1 MARNLIS
8 LQVRQEPGRFKR
20 GQPALAD
27 RDYCSDDGRT
37 MEGRYIALIYTYYT
51 FWIDR
56 PSSFPNSY
64 THSIRSF
71 TAVRQL
77 LLSSMFN
84 TDYAPRHPKGPSRP
98 GTPNNRP
105 RPQLKAEPS
114 LSQSSSSGWGWP
126 RRVSVEVDIE
136 EKRRKD
142 SPDNPREPKA
152 EHSVKE
158 GSAKSNV
165 PNGSSER
172 VASTQEDKMSVQ
184 KRTSELG
191 TQNPGNPLEQEPY
204 QDRGSSVSGYH
215 DPSQRQSHSLH
226 SPSSARSD
234 ASHRSHG
241 AVTADEYPASVSSR
255 SRPASVKQ
263 IDTESPNSE
272 KTTQLSYTDNNGQTT
287 EPEGTPQEGKNQT
300 LSSDQLQRNQPVA
313 RNNQAKDL
321 KDQTF
326 KKKNG
331 LPPTDIRTEA
341 KHESDNR
348 SSRFDSKGSKRS
360 SVSASG
366 SKPPGSFPGADSS
379 SEEPSAARE
388 EKHDASQPA
397 IAHQASD
404 DTHERDPASA
414 ETKTSNTHT
423 PFKPGSPNEPSTD
436 FKKPSND
443 QSQRGTTAEQ
453 NSKSMAEPAST
464 DNESSEPHVKFR
476 GDNAHHHAT
485 EPAASPHDTHET
497 TQNYLHNT
505 DLEQTSADPSNRTVE
520 QADTPP
526 SAPAP
531 LMPNQIRRS
540 SRDSLRTRSRKPSV
554 YIPLSKVAEAKG
566 KIESAN
572 VQPPRSGIIVNQE
585 EVLNPENP
593 MESRKKSSDLH
604 EAREDNTDKATFL
617 DYGDLLRDSPT
628 DHKEPE
634 PKPLVSEDKGAESV
648 PKDVEPVR
656 KVDFADQQASVTPSP
671 KSEVSQEDAMSRRGS
686 IIRKQPT
693 PEDVIQR
700 IGIPDDLL
708 GLDSPVKKSKSSRR
722 STKMSL
728 PPPRIVVQS
737 PSSASE
743 LPEPLPTPAVPSDL
757 DEYKIKTRSG
767 TIISVEHTVHGAADK
782 LSPSPPKKRKLY
794 LRKVRNLAARKIFL
808 NATLGRQMGGRTKQ
822 RLRQLARGEKI
833 PSSPI
838 PAQENAPD
846 LPPLRKRKSF
856 IRKAR
861 NLAARQA
868 FLDATLGRQVA
879 AETKPVLRRMANGEM
894 VVVEEGHSIDVKR

>member
-1 MARNLIS
+1 
-8 LQVRQEPGRFKR
+8 
-20 GQPALAD
+20 
-27 RDYCSDDGRT
+27 
-37 MEGRYIALIYTYYT
+37 
-51 FWIDR
+51 
-56 PSSFPNSY
+56 
-64 THSIRSF
+64 
-71 TAVRQL
+71 
-77 LLSSMFN
+77 MFN
-84 TDYAPRHPKGPSRP
+84 TDHAPRHPKGPSRP

-126 RRVSVEVDIE
+126 RRVSVEVDLE
-136 EKRRKD
+136 GKRRKD
-142 SPDNPREPKA
+142 SHDNPREPKA
-152 EHSVKE
+152 ENLVKV
-158 GSAKSNV
+158 GSAKSIV
-165 PNGSSER
+165 PNESSER

-184 KRTSELG
+184 KRTPELG
-191 TQNPGNPLEQEPY
+191 TQNPGNPLEQEY
-204 QDRGSSVSGYH
+204 QDRGSSVSGHH
-215 DPSQRQSHSLH
+215 DPSQRQSHGLH
-226 SPSSARSD
+226 SPSFARSD
-234 ASHRSHG
+234 ASHRSLG
-241 AVTADEYPASVSSR
+241 AVTADEYPASESSR
-255 SRPASVKQ
+255 SQPASVNQ
-263 IDTESPNSE
+263 TDTESPNSE
-272 KTTQLSYTDNNGQTT
+272 KTTQLSHTDSNDQTT
-287 EPEGTPQEGKNQT
+287 EPEGTPREENNQT
-300 LSSDQLQRNQPVA
+300 HSSDQLHRNQPVA
-313 RNNQAKDL
+313 RNNQVKDL
-321 KDQTF
+321 KDQSF
-326 KKKNG
+326 KNKNG
-331 LPPTDIRTEA
+331 PPPTDIRTEA
-341 KHESDNR
+341 KYESDNR

-360 SVSASG
+360 SVSISG

-397 IAHQASD
+397 IAPQASD
-404 DTHERDPASA
+404 DNHERDPAGA
-414 ETKTSNTHT
+414 EIKTSSNTHS
-423 PFKPGSPNEPSTD
+423 PFKPGSPKEPSSD
-436 FKKPSND
+436 LKKSSND
-443 QSQRGTTAEQ
+443 QSQKGATAEQ
-453 NSKSMAEPAST
+453 NNKSMAEPAST
-464 DNESSEPHVKFR
+464 DNESSEPHVKFK
-476 GDNAHHHAT
+476 GDNAHQHAT
-485 EPAASPHDTHET
+485 EPAALPHDTHET
-497 TQNYLHNT
+497 TQNHLHNT
-505 DLEQTSADPSNRTVE
+505 DPEQISADPTKRTVE
-520 QADTPP
+520 EADTPP
-526 SAPAP
+526 SAAAP
-531 LMPNQIRRS
+531 SKPNQIRRS

-572 VQPPRSGIIVNQE
+572 VQPPRSGIIVNGE
-585 EVLNPENP
+585 EALNPENTT
-593 MESRKKSSDLH
+593 ESGEKGSDLH
-604 EAREDNTDKATFL
+604 EAREDKIEKATFL

-628 DHKEPE
+628 DHKELE
-634 PKPLVSEDKGAESV
+634 SKPLVSEDKGTESV

-686 IIRKQPT
+686 VIRKQPT
-693 PEDVIQR
+693 LEGANQR

-708 GLDSPVKKSKSSRR
+708 GLDSPVKKSNSSRR

-728 PPPRIVVQS
+728 PPPRIFVQS

-743 LPEPLPTPAVPSDL
+743 LPEPLPTPAVPSHP
-757 DEYKIKTRSG
+757 DEYKVKTRSG

-782 LSPSPPKKRKLY
+782 LSQSPPKKRKLY
-794 LRKVRNLAARKIFL
+794 LRKVRNLAARKVFL

-894 VVVEEGHSIDVKR
+894 VVVEEGHSVDVKR